1 MISEIFE
8 KVIVR
13 TSVLEQRFCVM
24 IVRTSVLEQ
33 RFCVMIVTNTFS
45 AAYQLK
51 VDDQNTSPFPKL
63 DIPKALF
70 I

>member
-1 MISEIFE
+1 MKTINFMISEIFE
-8 KVIVR
+8 KV
-13 TSVLEQRFCVM
+13 

-51 VDDQNTSPFPKL
+51 VDDQKTSPFPKL